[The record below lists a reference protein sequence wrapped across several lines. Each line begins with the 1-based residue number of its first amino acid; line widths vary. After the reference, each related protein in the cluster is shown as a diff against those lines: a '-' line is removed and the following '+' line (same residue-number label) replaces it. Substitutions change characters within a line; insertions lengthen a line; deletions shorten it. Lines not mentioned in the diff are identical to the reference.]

1 MSDVDMGYVATSPE
15 TLEKERL
22 ERTERAR
29 RARLRERLK
38 LNLLRILIICGFL
51 VLWEFASGRFIAPFF
66 VSAPSAIFR
75 RLSGWIMSGD
85 IFYHLGITATEAL
98 AGLLLGSVFGITVGT
113 ILGRRP
119 FLAKL
124 LDPIITTFY
133 SLPKVALAPLFILWI
148 GIGIDMKITFT
159 AAIVF
164 FLVFLN
170 TYTGVRNVSRE
181 LVSILYLMGANEMQ
195 VLRRVVLPSAITWV
209 FAGLRISVPYSLIGA
224 IVGELMASNKGL
236 GALLIR
242 AQGEFDTAG
251 VFAALVAIM
260 ALAVVFNMAVRILE
274 RRLMPWQNADK
285 DMEAAV

>member
-1 MSDVDMGYVATSPE
+1 MSNVDIGVVRAAEGDLDKAHREHSQ
-15 TLEKERL
+15 
-22 ERTERAR
+22 RAR
-29 RARLRERLK
+29 RARLQERLK
-38 LNLLRILIICGFL
+38 LNLYRFLLIGGFL
-51 VLWEFASGRFIAPFF
+51 AVWEFASGRLIAPFF
-66 VSAPSAIFR
+66 ISAPSAIFR
-75 RLSGWIMSGD
+75 RLSGWITSGD
-85 IFYHLGITATEAL
+85 IFYHVGITATEAL
-98 AGLLLGSVFGITVGT
+98 SGLLLGSVAGIIVGT

-181 LVSILYLMGANEMQ
+181 LISILYLMGANEMQ

-236 GALLIR
+236 GALLVR

-260 ALAVVFNMAVRILE
+260 ALAVVFNMAVRMLE
-274 RRLMPWQNADK
+274 RKLMPWKQV
-285 DMEAAV
+285 EQEQQAAV

>member
-1 MSDVDMGYVATSPE
+1 MSNVEIGMGQPSAALAE
-15 TLEKERL
+15 AE
-22 ERTERAR
+22 R
-29 RARLRERLK
+29 RARADRAKKAKRVESLK
-38 LNLLRILIICGFL
+38 LNLYRVLLIGGFL
-51 VLWEFASGRFIAPFF
+51 LLWEFASGRLIAPFF
-66 VSAPSAIFR
+66 ISAPSAIFR
-75 RLSGWIMSGD
+75 RLYGWIASGD
-85 IFYHLGITATEAL
+85 IFFHMGITATEAL
-98 AGLLLGSVFGITVGT
+98 SGLLLGSVIGIVVGT
-113 ILGRRP
+113 ILGMRP
-119 FLAKL
+119 FLARL

-181 LVSILYLMGANEMQ
+181 LISILYLMGANEMQ

-236 GALLIR
+236 GALLVR

-260 ALAVVFNMAVRILE
+260 ALAVIFNMAVRRLE
-274 RRLMPWQNADK
+274 RKLMPWKQAEQDQQ
-285 DMEAAV
+285 AAV

>member
-1 MSDVDMGYVATSPE
+1 MSNLEIGLASASARDEEEHRNQVGKAKRAAT
-15 TLEKERL
+15 
-22 ERTERAR
+22 
-29 RARLRERLK
+29 REGLK
-38 LNLLRILIICGFL
+38 LNAIRLLMVGGFL
-51 VLWEFASGRFIAPFF
+51 ALWEFASGRLVAPFF
-66 VSAPSAIFR
+66 ISSPSAIAR
-75 RLSGWIMSGD
+75 RLGGWIANGD
-85 IFYHLGITATEAL
+85 IFFHVGITATEAC
-98 AGLLLGSVFGITVGT
+98 AGLLLGSIFGIATGT
-113 ILGRRP
+113 LLGRRP

-124 LDPIITTFY
+124 LDPIIMTFY

-148 GIGIDMKITFT
+148 GIGMDMKIIFT

-170 TYTGVRNVSRE
+170 TYTGVRGVSRE
-181 LVSILYLMGANEMQ
+181 LISILYLMGANELQ

-236 GALLIR
+236 GALLVR

-260 ALAVVFNMAVRILE
+260 ALAVIFNTLVKILE
-274 RRLMPWQNADK
+274 RYLMPWKTAEK
-285 DMEAAV
+285 ELETAA